1 MKNEFT
7 ITVKAVIPSGGSGME
22 VAGKLIVSPVVGEV
36 SEAVVPP
43 DRTWVIKDIFVTS
56 QSGISV
62 VMNLIKNGEE
72 VVVTTAPIDTLL
84 VSNPS
89 RPVISNVIYE
99 SGSRLTATFTTLAT
113 VSSQTNVTVY
123 MKVEQNLKGGKEGIM
138 AQISK
143 AFGR

>member
-89 RPVISNVIYE
+89 RPVMQDIVYE
-99 SGSRLTATFTTLAT
+99 GGSRLTVTFTTLAT
-113 VSSQTNVTVY
+113 VSQTDVTVY
-123 MKVEQNLKGGKEGIM
+123 MKVEQILKGGKEGIM